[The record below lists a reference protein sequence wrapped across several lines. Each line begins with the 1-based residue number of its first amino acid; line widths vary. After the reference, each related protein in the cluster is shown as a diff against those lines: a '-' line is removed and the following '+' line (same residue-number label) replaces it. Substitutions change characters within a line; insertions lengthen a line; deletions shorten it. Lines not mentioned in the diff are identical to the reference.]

1 MIIGRAIANP
11 YASRGEDSAA
21 TESGLQT
28 HSLILLYLQVFF
40 AQLSPICHHDFL

>member
-21 TESGLQT
+21 TESGL
-28 HSLILLYLQVFF
+28 
-40 AQLSPICHHDFL
+40 